1 MKYIELFAGIGGF
14 RRASEM
20 LSRDFSVPLKCV
32 AFSEIDPHA
41 IKTYKANYDIS
52 EEAEMNDII
61 SFADKDSN
69 INSLQDFNILMGGFP
84 CQAFSM
90 MGKQLGF
97 EDERGSILFL
107 SLIHISE
114 PTRPY

>member
-69 INSLQDFNILMGGFP
+69 INSLQDFN
-84 CQAFSM
+84 
-90 MGKQLGF
+90 
-97 EDERGSILFL
+97 L
-107 SLIHISE
+107 SLIHI
-114 PTRPY
+114 